1 MRDHLE
7 LLVLLQ
13 RVWGAFGVLT
23 GTSLGVLATG
33 TNAALVQLGPIG
45 RAERA
50 AIWLLA
56 ASGLLLL
63 TLGAGALAAAS
74 GIRRRR
80 PAARVAALALA
91 VPNLV
96 IVPFG
101 TVLGVYTIWALINDD
116 ARREFGRPPRGQQVQ

>member
-13 RVWGAFGVLT
+13 RVWGVFGVLT
-23 GTSLGVLATG
+23 GASLGVLATG
-33 TNAALVQLGPIG
+33 TDAALVQIGSAG

-50 AIWLLA
+50 AVWVLA

-80 PAARVAALALA
+80 PAARIAALALA
-91 VPNLV
+91 VPNFV

-101 TVLGVYTIWALINDD
+101 TLLGIYTVWALINDD
-116 ARREFGRPPRGQQVQ
+116 ARREFGRPPRAHQVQ